1 MASLTKRW
9 RKSQCSE
16 HDARVIH
23 KWMTLDV
30 SMRLFLEGATMQGS
44 EWILWGHQK
53 IDPCEGKKAGKT
65 GWGPGTQPFIRTVT
79 PHPFLGKWPAVHVTI
94 PEMRLVLQWHG
105 SQLSLAP
112 AHPVKQE
119 VQVQTVPLLS
129 VGRRLLPLL
138 MFHMRVK
145 DSQKSTRWRENT
157 PSITPSIDLLLKCS
171 QRPVLIWG
179 HSRDEGSSHRSHHC
193 CFPRSVFSRSWSQGK
208 RLDRETRHVDIE
220 WECLNH

>member
-79 PHPFLGKWPAVHVTI
+79 PHPFLGKWPAVHVTT

-145 DSQKSTRWRENT
+145 DSQKSTRWRREREHSFYHSFYWSAT
-157 PSITPSIDLLLKCS
+157 QVFTKAGTDLRTQPRWGIQSSEPPLLLSMLCLLKKLESGKAPGPWNRTCWY
-171 QRPVLIWG
+171 RIWV
-179 HSRDEGSSHRSHHC
+179 
-193 CFPRSVFSRSWSQGK
+193 P
-208 RLDRETRHVDIE
+208 
-220 WECLNH
+220 